1 MVNAK
6 TFSQRTEDTSRE
18 WFLIDAA
25 DIPLGRTATK
35 IANLLIGKS
44 KVTYTPHV
52 DNGDYVVVINAE
64 QLVVTGDKEV
74 SKKYYRHSGY
84 PGGISDATL
93 KEVRSK
99 KPERIIESAVKGMIP
114 KNKLAAGR
122 MARLRVF
129 AGSDHTHTAQ
139 TPKII
144 WQQNLLENTSTDLG
158 AVKVQPHVHV
168 FTRVKVQSLSTTSLL
183 LNTSQT
189 TRRFSLK

>member
-6 TFSQRTEDTSRE
+6 TFSLRTEDTSRE

-64 QLVVTGDKEV
+64 KLVVTGDKETA
-74 SKKYYRHSGY
+74 KIYYSHSGY
-84 PGGISDATL
+84 PGGISDETL
-93 KEVRSK
+93 REARIKY
-99 KPERIIESAVKGMIP
+99 PERIIEKAVKGMIP

-129 AGSDHTHTAQ
+129 PGEAHTHTAQ
-139 TPKII
+139 TPK
-144 WQQNLLENTSTDLG
+144 
-158 AVKVQPHVHV
+158 KVEM
-168 FTRVKVQSLSTTSLL
+168 K
-183 LNTSQT
+183 
-189 TRRFSLK
+189 